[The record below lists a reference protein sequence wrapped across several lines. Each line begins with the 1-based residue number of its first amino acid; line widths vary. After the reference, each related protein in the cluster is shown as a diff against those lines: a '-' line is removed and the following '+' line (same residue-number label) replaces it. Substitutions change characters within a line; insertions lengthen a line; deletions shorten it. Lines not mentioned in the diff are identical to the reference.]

1 MRKRESYFEDQP
13 LWYKDA
19 IIYELHVKAFY
30 DSSGDGTGDLRGL
43 TEKLD
48 YLESLRITAIWLLPF
63 YPSPLRDDGY
73 DIADYL
79 NVHPK
84 YGMMRDFREF
94 LRQAHKRGIRVITEL
109 VLNHTSDQHFWF
121 QKSRRAKPGSVW
133 RDFYVWSD
141 TPEKYSDTR
150 IIFKDFETSNWSWDP
165 VAKAYYWHRFY
176 SHQPDLNYD
185 NPHVQKAMFRVI
197 DYWLSMGVD
206 GLRLDAVPYL
216 YEREG
221 TNCENLPET
230 YAFLKKLRA
239 HIDSKFRDRMLLAEA
254 NQWPED
260 AVSYFGDGDEC
271 HMAFHFPLMPRIFM
285 SLWMEDRFPIIDIFE
300 QTPSIPEVC
309 QWALFLRNHDELT
322 LEMVTDEERDYMY
335 KVYAS
340 DPSARINLGIRRRLA
355 PLLGNHVRKIELMNF
370 LLFSLPGTP
379 VIYYGD
385 EIGMGDNYYLGDRD
399 GVRTPM
405 QWSADRNAGF
415 SKANPQKLYLPVIID
430 PAYHYEAVNVE
441 NQESNQS
448 SLIWWMKRI
457 ISMRKRFKAF
467 GRGTIDFLLTD
478 NPKVLAFIRRY
489 NDETILVVVNLSRYS
504 QIVEL
509 DLSGFSGYTP
519 EEVFSRNKF
528 PVIKDSPYVLT
539 MGFYDYFWFCL
550 KKEEEILRFSDLF
563 SPVPELQV
571 SGSWDDIFQGKTREK
586 LEEEIL
592 PQYITGCRWFG
603 GKARR
608 IRQIKIIEKITV
620 GRNSSAT
627 HLLFIKVVYTE
638 GLADVYL
645 LPLSFLSGVEAEKI
659 IEEKPYI
666 IVSRIRTGK
675 GDGIIFDGVYNDEFR
690 KDLLLQ
696 IAGRH
701 IVKGMHGQLASY
713 PGKLFRILKGRE
725 LFDEKT
731 VVLKAEQSNTAILYG
746 NKLFFKLFRRLDE
759 GMNPDLE
766 VGRFLT
772 ERALFPQVP
781 PFAGAIEYRVS
792 GTEPVVIGILQ
803 AYVHNQGDA
812 WTYAIDSVGRYFE
825 RALSKRKELKEMPNA
840 PSSLVDVGSS
850 QDVPV
855 ILQELIG
862 GDFLEMISLLGK
874 RTAELHLSL
883 SSDREYP
890 DFAPEPFSVLYQ
902 RSLFQSMQSLTK
914 RVFQLLK
921 KNLSVLPDDVKDE
934 SARILGYEK
943 EIVGRYQVLLNKK
956 ISVTKM
962 RVHGDYHL
970 GQVLFTGNDFVIID
984 FEGEPARSL
993 SERRLKKSPFVDVA
1007 GMIRSFHYAAYAS
1020 LFKHMLFQSEDINE
1034 LEPWVDL
1041 WYLYAGGVFL
1051 RSYLDTS
1058 KGASYIPKDPEDMH
1072 TLLNIFLFEKAVYE
1086 VGYETHNR
1094 HDRIMIPLNGR
1105 KRLLEDEPGQIRKQG
1120 KKRLSDMT

>member
-1 MRKRESYFEDQP
+1 MPKRDSYFEDQP

-19 IIYELHVKAFY
+19 IIYELHIKAFY
-30 DSSGDGTGDLRGL
+30 DSSGDGTGDIRGL
-43 TEKLD
+43 TQKLD
-48 YLESLRITAIWLLPF
+48 YLESLGITAIWLLPF

-79 NVHPK
+79 NVHQK
-84 YGMMRDFREF
+84 YGTLKDFREL
-94 LRQAHKRGIRVITEL
+94 LREAHKRGIRVITEL
-109 VLNHTSDQHFWF
+109 VLNHTSDQHEWF
-121 QKSRRAKPGSVW
+121 KKSRKARKDSIW

-141 TPEKYSDTR
+141 TPEKYKDAR
-150 IIFKDFETSNWSWDP
+150 IIFKDFETSNWAWDP

-176 SHQPDLNYD
+176 SHQPDLNFD
-185 NPHVQKAMFRVI
+185 NPQVQKAMFRVI
-197 DYWLSMGVD
+197 DYWFSMGVD

-216 YEREG
+216 YEREN

-230 YAFLKKLRA
+230 YEFLKKLRA
-239 HIDSKFRDRMLLAEA
+239 YVDSKFKDRMLLAEA

-260 AVSYFGDGDEC
+260 AVNYFGNGDEC

-300 QTPSIPEVC
+300 QTPSIPDVC

-335 KVYAS
+335 KVYAR
-340 DPSARINLGIRRRLA
+340 DPTARINLGIRRRLA
-355 PLLGNHVRKIELMNF
+355 PLLGNHLRKIELMNF
-370 LLFSLPGTP
+370 LLCSLPGTP

-415 SKANPQKLYLPVIID
+415 SRANPQKLYLPVNID
-430 PAYHYEAVNVE
+430 PEYQYEAVNVE

-448 SLIWWMKRI
+448 SLLWWMKRI
-457 ISMRKRFKAF
+457 ISMRKKFRAF
-467 GRGTIDFLLTD
+467 GRGTIDFLTTD
-478 NPKVLAFIRRY
+478 NPKVLAFIREY
-489 NDETILVVVNLSRYS
+489 EDETILIVVNLSRYS
-504 QIVEL
+504 QAVEL
-509 DLSGFSGYTP
+509 DLTRFSGHTP
-519 EEVFSRNKF
+519 EEMFSRNKF
-528 PVIKDSPYVLT
+528 PVIKESPYVLT

-550 KKEEEILRFSDLF
+550 KKEEEVLRFSDLF

-571 SGSWDDIFQGKTREK
+571 AGTWEGIFQGKTKEK
-586 LEEEIL
+586 FELEIL
-592 PQYITGCRWFG
+592 PQYISGCRWFG

-608 IRQIKIIEKITV
+608 IRQTKIIEKITI
-620 GRNSSAT
+620 GKNASAT
-627 HLLFIKVVYTE
+627 HLLFIKVLYTE
-638 GLADVYL
+638 GLSDVYL
-645 LPLSFLSGVEAEKI
+645 LPISFLSGVEAEKV

-690 KDLLLQ
+690 KDILLQ

-701 IVKGMHGQLASY
+701 IVKGLNGQLVSY
-713 PGKLFRILKGRE
+713 PGKLFRILKERE
-725 LFDEKT
+725 LFEEKT

-746 NKLFFKLFRRLDE
+746 NKLFFKLFRRLDA

-766 VGRFLT
+766 IGRFLT
-772 ERALFPQVP
+772 EQALFPQVP
-781 PFAGAIEYRVS
+781 PFAGAIEYRVA

-803 AYVHNQGDA
+803 GYVNNQGDA
-812 WTYAIDSVGRYFE
+812 WTYALDAVGRYFE
-825 RALSKRKELKEMPNA
+825 RVLSKRSEISGVPGTS
-840 PSSLVDVGSS
+840 SSLMDIVDS
-850 QDVPV
+850 QDIP
-855 ILQELIG
+855 ILLQELIG

-874 RTAELHLSL
+874 KTAELHLSL
-883 SSDREYP
+883 SSDNESP
-890 DFAPEPFSVLYQ
+890 DFTPEAFSVLYQ
-902 RSLFQSMQSLTK
+902 RSLYQSMQSLTK
-914 RVFQLLK
+914 RIFHLLK
-921 KNLSVLPDDVKDE
+921 KNMSLLPVEMRDE
-934 SARILGYEK
+934 SSRILGYEK
-943 EIVGRYQVLLNKK
+943 EIMGRYQALLRKK
-956 ISVTKM
+956 ISATKM

-993 SERRLKKSPFVDVA
+993 SERRLKRSPFIDVA
-1007 GMIRSFHYAAYAS
+1007 GMIRSFHYAAYTA
-1020 LFKHMLFQSEDINE
+1020 LFKHMLFKSEDMAD

-1041 WYLYAGGVFL
+1041 WYLYVGAVFL

-1058 KGASYIPKDPEDMH
+1058 KGGSYVPED
-1072 TLLNIFLFEKAVYE
+1072 TDDIKVLLDIFLLEKAVYE
-1086 VGYETHNR
+1086 VGYELNNR
-1094 HDRIMIPLNGR
+1094 PDWIMIPMKGI
-1105 KRLLEDEPGQIRKQG
+1105 KRLLED
-1120 KKRLSDMT
+1120 